1 MSWLLAPFAVL
12 LGIVLTTQ
20 VATNTLLG
28 RALGN
33 DYIPAA
39 VNMAIGL
46 DPYRM
51 EQRRIRSVA
60 SFMATGEGHHGY
72 TGSRIL

>member
-1 MSWLLAPFAVL
+1 M
-12 LGIVLTTQ
+12 
-20 VATNTLLG
+20 LG
-28 RALGN
+28 RALCN
-33 DYIPAA
+33 EYIPAA

>member
-1 MSWLLAPFAVL
+1 MAAPKVRSYL
-12 LGIVLTTQ
+12 PVGCIQ
-20 VATNTLLG
+20 
-28 RALGN
+28 
-33 DYIPAA
+33 I
-39 VNMAIGL
+39 

-72 TGSRIL
+72 TASRIL